1 MSFLCVLWETCFT
14 SSRRFSTCRKSSGG
28 RVTAQARARSAE
40 VGSSVWMIVGGESG
54 PCAAGTSIAGEA
66 AAKAGEL
73 GEGAMA
79 DSGALCEPR
88 SQMTA
93 TSPENS

>member
-1 MSFLCVLWETCFT
+1 MRAVGNLLHQLQALLHLQKEQWGARHRAGEGKV
-14 SSRRFSTCRKSSGG
+14 SRR
-28 RVTAQARARSAE
+28 
-40 VGSSVWMIVGGESG
+40 GSSVWMIVGGESG